1 MKIGII
7 MKMKLLAAAVLVSVT
22 SVANAGFFDSLFGSD
37 EKSTTAEE
45 TKTTTEAQVQSV
57 TDAAKSQMTSAVD
70 TVKSTATTAAV
81 ASATSGSTSS
91 SLLSA
96 LTSQLGVTDTQATG
110 GLGSLMQVAQG
121 SLSTDDFSSLSD
133 SVPNMSTLL
142 AAAPSLTGDSTSGV
156 TDLLSSAGGAASSI
170 STIATL
176 TKQFEAL
183 GLSSDMITQFT
194 TIAMSYFTS
203 SDNST
208 ASSLLQKGLSSI
220 L

>member
-1 MKIGII
+1 
-7 MKMKLLAAAVLVSVT
+7 MKMKLLAAAVLVSAT
-22 SVANAGFFDSLFGSD
+22 SVANAGFLDSLFGSD
-37 EKSTTAEE
+37 EETTTAAEV
-45 TKTTTEAQVQSV
+45 KTTTEAQVESV

-70 TVKSTATTAAV
+70 AVKSTATTATTTAAV

-142 AAAPSLTGDSTSGV
+142 AAAPSLTSSDSTSGV
-156 TDLLSSAGGAASSI
+156 TDLLASAGGAASSI

-183 GLSSDMITQFT
+183 GLSSDMISQFAS
-194 TIAMSYFTS
+194 IATSYFTS